1 MDNMHKLKPNTTAYK
16 NDYNKRNYVQFNVR
30 IKTEINQQIT
40 NYCKEK
46 GISKADFLVKCINL
60 LDNSQGL
67 DR

>member
-1 MDNMHKLKPNTTAYK
+1 MSRGLGDVYK
-16 NDYNKRNYVQFNVR
+16 RQVQFNVR